1 MRALPNA
8 IRTFV
13 DEDGAVTSIEYAL
26 IAMLIALVIIVS
38 VRAVGETLSTIFDKV
53 ASSF

>member
-8 IRTFV
+8 MRTFI
-13 DEDGAVTSIEYAL
+13 DEEAAVTSIEYAL

-38 VRAVGETLSTIFDKV
+38 VKAVGETLSAFFNKV

>member
-1 MRALPNA
+1 MRAQANSL
-8 IRTFV
+8 RGFV
-13 DEDGAVTSIEYAL
+13 DDEQAVTSIEYAL

-38 VRAVGETLSTIFDKV
+38 VKAAGEALSNIFDKV